1 MIYNIDFLI
10 SAMVILL
17 LILWHFLGQKRA
29 EDMNNRVFLFFAVL
43 GTADVVAEFFSN
55 YYITS
60 YNSDMGTAAVIV
72 TTIFYLLQALLPVTF
87 ICYIQTLYEQKIISA
102 KKMFISSV
110 PTLVLISVILTNPF
124 TEKLFYF
131 DVTAGYVKGPWYLLM
146 YVSAL
151 GHFAA
156 ALLLILLWRKK
167 LGHQKVK
174 ILLEIFVIS
183 GAGVV
188 LQMFCQSL
196 LMTGFGMSLGI
207 LALFIT
213 INNPS
218 ANLDSLT
225 GLYNHL
231 YLTRKMGELI
241 ASGKSFHIIT
251 VYLYQLKHINRVAG
265 VQGGD
270 SILQQIAGQLGALCG
285 QKVTRITGK
294 RFLVLTSS
302 LEEYEYYFAKL
313 KRMFDVNMVL
323 DVEDKNITIPVIIS
337 GIINAQKLGES
348 GLIMEYAEYLESL
361 TPQSGLTEVIQDDH
375 QTMNGFLYYKR
386 VEQ

>member
-1 MIYNIDFLI
+1 MIYNMDFLI
-10 SAMVILL
+10 SAMIILL

-29 EDMNNRVFLFFAVL
+29 EDLNNRVFLFFAVL
-43 GTADVVAEFFSN
+43 GTADVVAEFFTN

-60 YNSDMGTAAVIV
+60 YNSDMENAAVIV

-87 ICYIQTLYEQKIISA
+87 IFYIQTLHEQKIISA
-102 KKMFISSV
+102 KKMFISGV

-124 TEKLFYF
+124 TEKLFSF

-151 GHFAA
+151 GHFAV

-167 LGHQKVK
+167 LGPQKEK

-183 GAGVV
+183 GVGVV

-213 INNPS
+213 INNPN

-270 SILQQIAGQLGALCG
+270 SIL
-285 QKVTRITGK
+285 
-294 RFLVLTSS
+294 
-302 LEEYEYYFAKL
+302 
-313 KRMFDVNMVL
+313 
-323 DVEDKNITIPVIIS
+323 
-337 GIINAQKLGES
+337 
-348 GLIMEYAEYLESL
+348 
-361 TPQSGLTEVIQDDH
+361 
-375 QTMNGFLYYKR
+375 
-386 VEQ
+386 

>member
-1 MIYNIDFLI
+1 MIYNMDFLI
-10 SAMVILL
+10 SAMIILL

-29 EDMNNRVFLFFAVL
+29 EDLNNRVFLFFAVL
-43 GTADVVAEFFSN
+43 GTADVVAEFFTN

-72 TTIFYLLQALLPVTF
+72 TTIFYLLQALLPATF
-87 ICYIQTLYEQKIISA
+87 IFYIQTLHEQKIISA
-102 KKMFISSV
+102 KKMFISGV

-124 TEKLFYF
+124 TEKLFSF

-151 GHFAA
+151 GHFAV

-167 LGHQKVK
+167 LGPQKEK

-183 GAGVV
+183 GVGVI

-213 INNPS
+213 INNPN

-265 VQGGD
+265 VQWRKFV
-270 SILQQIAGQLGALCG
+270 ILQL
-285 QKVTRITGK
+285 VK
-294 RFLVLTSS
+294 RCLF
-302 LEEYEYYFAKL
+302 
-313 KRMFDVNMVL
+313 
-323 DVEDKNITIPVIIS
+323 
-337 GIINAQKLGES
+337 
-348 GLIMEYAEYLESL
+348 
-361 TPQSGLTEVIQDDH
+361 
-375 QTMNGFLYYKR
+375 
-386 VEQ
+386 

>member
-1 MIYNIDFLI
+1 MIYNMDFLI

-29 EDMNNRVFLFFAVL
+29 EDLNNRVFLFFAVL
-43 GTADVVAEFFSN
+43 GTADVVAEFFTN

-60 YNSDMGTAAVIV
+60 YNSDMENAAVIV

-87 ICYIQTLYEQKIISA
+87 IFYIQTLHEQKIISA
-102 KKMFISSV
+102 KKMFISGV

-124 TEKLFYF
+124 TEKLFSF

-151 GHFAA
+151 GHFAV

-167 LGHQKVK
+167 LGPQKEK

-183 GAGVV
+183 GVGVV

-213 INNPS
+213 INNPN

-302 LEEYEYYFAKL
+302 LDKVCEGKMMAGNISEEYEYYFAKL
-313 KRMFDVNMVL
+313 KRLFDVNKVL
-323 DVEDKNITIPVIIS
+323 DVEDKNIAVPVIIS
-337 GIINAQKLGES
+337 GIINAQKLEES

-361 TPQSGLTEVIQDDH
+361 
-375 QTMNGFLYYKR
+375 
-386 VEQ
+386 

>member
-29 EDMNNRVFLFFAVL
+29 EDLNNRVFLFFAVL

-87 ICYIQTLYEQKIISA
+87 ICYIQTLYEQKIILA

-156 ALLLILLWRKK
+156 ALLLILLWRK
-167 LGHQKVK
+167 
-174 ILLEIFVIS
+174 
-183 GAGVV
+183 
-188 LQMFCQSL
+188 
-196 LMTGFGMSLGI
+196 SLGI
-207 LALFIT
+207 
-213 INNPS
+213 
-218 ANLDSLT
+218 
-225 GLYNHL
+225 
-231 YLTRKMGELI
+231 K
-241 ASGKSFHIIT
+241 K
-251 VYLYQLKHINRVAG
+251 
-265 VQGGD
+265 
-270 SILQQIAGQLGALCG
+270 
-285 QKVTRITGK
+285 
-294 RFLVLTSS
+294 
-302 LEEYEYYFAKL
+302 
-313 KRMFDVNMVL
+313 
-323 DVEDKNITIPVIIS
+323 
-337 GIINAQKLGES
+337 
-348 GLIMEYAEYLESL
+348 
-361 TPQSGLTEVIQDDH
+361 
-375 QTMNGFLYYKR
+375 
-386 VEQ
+386 

>member
-17 LILWHFLGQKRA
+17 LILWYFLGQKRA
-29 EDMNNRVFLFFAVL
+29 EDLNNRVFLFFAVL

-151 GHFAA
+151 GHYCLFCC
-156 ALLLILLWRKK
+156 
-167 LGHQKVK
+167 
-174 ILLEIFVIS
+174 
-183 GAGVV
+183 GAK
-188 LQMFCQSL
+188 
-196 LMTGFGMSLGI
+196 SLGI
-207 LALFIT
+207 
-213 INNPS
+213 
-218 ANLDSLT
+218 
-225 GLYNHL
+225 
-231 YLTRKMGELI
+231 K
-241 ASGKSFHIIT
+241 K
-251 VYLYQLKHINRVAG
+251 
-265 VQGGD
+265 
-270 SILQQIAGQLGALCG
+270 
-285 QKVTRITGK
+285 
-294 RFLVLTSS
+294 
-302 LEEYEYYFAKL
+302 
-313 KRMFDVNMVL
+313 
-323 DVEDKNITIPVIIS
+323 
-337 GIINAQKLGES
+337 
-348 GLIMEYAEYLESL
+348 
-361 TPQSGLTEVIQDDH
+361 
-375 QTMNGFLYYKR
+375 
-386 VEQ
+386 